1 MEVTVPALPSRPNL
15 DHLKKQAKDL
25 LRLYEA
31 RDPRAFER
39 LRASLPAAR
48 DTHDAAL
55 AARGLRLHDMQSC
68 VAREYGF
75 PSWDALRAYVEHGR
89 TDDPSHLLHRWLNL
103 VYQHD
108 AERPRPDLAARML
121 AEKPDL
127 VAADPIFACAV
138 GDEDAI
144 RRALAQPDWVH
155 RTPTLTCPDCGAAIG
170 RPPLVAVA
178 HSSLVRLDPFRDRLH
193 RAARVLLDAGAD
205 PNQSWLAEPN
215 VPLSALYGAAG
226 LNHDPE
232 MTRLLL
238 DAGATPNDNESL
250 YHSTESGDHTCLT
263 LLLDAG
269 AIVEGTNALHHQ
281 LDKDDLDGLRLLLA
295 HAKDVSDTSSPLGSP
310 VLWAIRRGRSAAHVR
325 ALLDAGANPRA
336 RTKDGVSTYLLAS
349 RYGLHDVVE
358 LLAAMGA
365 GEKLSIEDQFVAACA
380 RHDAHDARRLKAVK
394 PDVID
399 DLSGP
404 QLLQLPN
411 LAATGHREAVM
422 LMVELGWPITVRGGD
437 WHASALN
444 HAVFRGDATLARFL
458 LEHGASWTE
467 RHGHGD
473 NVSGTLSWAS
483 RNRPTSDGDWIGC
496 AQALVDHGMPLDLPQ
511 TYGDDVAD
519 YIATLRAAR

>member
-1 MEVTVPALPSRPNL
+1 MEVSVPPLPSRPNL

-31 RDPRAFER
+31 GDPRAFER
-39 LRASLPAAR
+39 LRTSLPSAR

-55 AARGLRLHDMQSC
+55 TTRGLRLHDMQSC

-75 PSWDALRAYVEHGR
+75 PSWDALRAYVEHGQ
-89 TDDPSHLLHRWLNL
+89 TDDPSHLIHRWLNL

-121 AEKPDL
+121 ADKPDL
-127 VAADPIFACAV
+127 VAADPILACAI
-138 GDEDAI
+138 GDEGAI
-144 RRALAQPDWVH
+144 RRALAQPDWVN
-155 RTPTLTCPDCGAAIG
+155 RTSSLTCPDCGAALG
-170 RPPLVAVA
+170 RPPLVAVT
-178 HSSLVRLDPFRDRLH
+178 HSSLVRLDGFRDRLH
-193 RAARVLLDAGAD
+193 RAAR
-205 PNQSWLAEPN
+205 
-215 VPLSALYGAAG
+215 
-226 LNHDPE
+226 
-232 MTRLLL
+232 
-238 DAGATPNDNESL
+238 
-250 YHSTESGDHTCLT
+250 

-281 LDKDDLDGLRLLLA
+281 LDKEDLEGLRLLLA

-336 RTKDGVSTYLLAS
+336 RTHDGVSAYLLAS
-349 RYGLHDVVE
+349 RYGLHDVGLFADVD
-358 LLAAMGA
+358 A
-365 GEKLSIEDQFVAACA
+365 GEDLSIEDQFVAACA
-380 RHDAHDARRLKAVK
+380 RNDAIEARRLKAVK
-394 PDVID
+394 PDVVE

-404 QLLQLPN
+404 QLQQLPN
-411 LAATGHREAVM
+411 LSAAGHDDAVR

-444 HAVFRGDATLARFL
+444 HAVFRGDPALARFL

-467 RHGHGD
+467 RHGYGD
-473 NVSGTLSWAS
+473 NASGTLAWAS
-483 RNRPTSDGDWIGC
+483 RNRPTADGDWIGC

-511 TYGDDVAD
+511 TYGDEVAD
-519 YIATLRAAR
+519 YIAALRATQ

>member
-1 MEVTVPALPSRPNL
+1 MEVSVPPLPSRPNL

-31 RDPRAFER
+31 GDPRAFER
-39 LRASLPAAR
+39 LRTSLPSAR

-55 AARGLRLHDMQSC
+55 TTRGLRLHDMQSC

-75 PSWDALRAYVEHGR
+75 PSWDALRAYVEHGQ
-89 TDDPSHLLHRWLNL
+89 TDDPSHLIHRWLNL

-121 AEKPDL
+121 ADKPDL
-127 VAADPIFACAV
+127 VAADPILACAI
-138 GDEDAI
+138 GDEGAI
-144 RRALAQPDWVH
+144 RRALAQPDWVN
-155 RTPTLTCPDCGAAIG
+155 RTSSLTCPDCGAALG
-170 RPPLVAVA
+170 RPPLVAVT
-178 HSSLVRLDPFRDRLH
+178 HSSLVRLDGFRDRLH
-193 RAARVLLDAGAD
+193 RAARLLLDAGAD
-205 PNQSWLAEPN
+205 PSQSWLAEPN

-238 DAGATPNDNESL
+238 EAGANPNDNESL
-250 YHSTESGDHTCLT
+250 YHATESVDHTCLR

-281 LDKDDLDGLRLLLA
+281 LDKEDLEGLRLLLA

-336 RTKDGVSTYLLAS
+336 RTHDGVSAYLLAS
-349 RYGLHDVVE
+349 RYGLHDVGLFADV
-358 LLAAMGA
+358 GA
-365 GEKLSIEDQFVAACA
+365 GEDLSIEDQFVAACA
-380 RHDAHDARRLKAVK
+380 RNDASEARRLKAVK
-394 PDVID
+394 PDVVE

-404 QLLQLPN
+404 QLQQLPN
-411 LAATGHREAVM
+411 LSAAGHDDAVR

-444 HAVFRGDATLARFL
+444 HAVFRGDPALARFL

-467 RHGHGD
+467 RHGYGD
-473 NVSGTLSWAS
+473 NASGTLAWAS
-483 RNRPTSDGDWIGC
+483 RNRPTADGDWIGC

-511 TYGDDVAD
+511 TYGDEVAD
-519 YIATLRAAR
+519 YIAALRATQ